1 MEKLARL
8 REGWEAM
15 EVEETRLLR
24 QMTVAESISQYLA
37 LQREFEPQLQATEV
51 FFRQPRQQAI
61 AELQRRLLKLNLL
74 NGARM
79 PDLIASLAAFQT
91 RLEAAGIPCVA
102 IGGLAVSLWGEPRLT
117 RDVDVKVLLGRDER
131 QHLLGLLAGYT
142 SLHADPDAA
151 LRQTGFAFFL
161 DPAGVRVDVMLAE
174 TSFDEAAIGR
184 ARLVETQ
191 PSQVVRMCSAEDLII
206 YKMVSLR
213 AQDRADVEGV
223 IRRQGN
229 ALDDAYIVKWLRE
242 FEQALDDNTLVK
254 EYRHMQRRP
263 VSNKQ

>member
-1 MEKLARL
+1 MEKLAWL

-15 EVEETRLLR
+15 EAEEIRLLR
-24 QMTVAESISQYLA
+24 QMTMAESIGQYLA

-61 AELQRRLLKLNLL
+61 AEWQGRLSKLNLL
-74 NGARM
+74 NGAGM
-79 PDLIASLAAFQT
+79 PDLISSLAAFQA

-102 IGGLAVSLWGEPRLT
+102 VGGLAVSLWGEPRLT
-117 RDVDVKVLLGRDER
+117 RDVDVKVLIGREER
-131 QHLLGLLAGYT
+131 QRLLNLLTGYT

-151 LRQTGFAFFL
+151 LRQNGYAFFL
-161 DPAGVRVDVMLAE
+161 DPDGVRVDVMLAE

-184 ARLVETQ
+184 ARLMEMQ
-191 PSQVVRMCSAEDLII
+191 PGVVVRICSAEDLII

-223 IRRQGN
+223 IRRQGDG
-229 ALDDAYIVKWLRE
+229 LDDDYVVKWLRE
-242 FEQALDDNTLVK
+242 FEQALDDSTLVK
-254 EYRHMQRRP
+254 EYQQMQRKMERG
-263 VSNKQ
+263 